1 MLKESTKND
10 IREAYSRVVKGK
22 KFVPRQGQ
30 RQMIAEIA
38 KSLGA
43 LFEPD
48 PGEEVNSVCVVEAG
62 TGIGKTLAYMAA
74 AIPIGL
80 ESNKKIIIS
89 TATIA
94 LQEQLVSKDLPEF
107 KEHSGVGFDFLL
119 LKGRRRYV
127 CLSKLD
133 LITQGVQNKL
143 SSLPMYPDEVP
154 ITSQTDR
161 SITYEAMIDSL
172 AIGKWDGDLD
182 NWEGSLEDNEWRSI
196 TADHN
201 ECTGRRCPNISNC
214 YFFRARDGLEDA
226 DVLVTNYN
234 LLLTDLI
241 SGGNGVL
248 PSPEDSIYIFDEG
261 HHLPDKA
268 LAHFQSASRLKGTA
282 LWLRETRKI
291 LNSEIVIPD
300 SLDEMRRSFEIFGEL
315 TEQIEQ
321 KLLLLLDIV
330 PSLMEVA
337 EKSRFSHDRNI
348 RFSRGLIPEKLSKA
362 SLDLHNLI
370 LGLIKVISK
379 ILGCLE
385 RHLENNANSE
395 KGLIEDLHLA
405 VNSISGR
412 VNGLHSLWESFSGGV
427 EKLEYPYV
435 RWISEVN
442 YEGKNDYIFHSSP
455 LMASDLL
462 KDIFWSRAA
471 GVVVTSATIR
481 SLNSFKHFVRISGAP
496 AHGVYKVISSPFD
509 YSKAKFVVPEMDSQP
524 SDAEAHSLEIIN
536 LLPNLLNLEQATLV
550 LFSSRRQMI
559 DVYSGLQEE
568 LKEIIL
574 MQGDLSKFEMLRIHC
589 EKIDDGVNSA
599 IFGLTSFSEGIDLPS
614 HYCQHVIIAKI
625 PFAVPDDPVGA
636 AFSEWIDDSGGNS
649 FMQFSVPEASLRLVQ
664 ASGRLIRTEEDVG
677 RVTLLDRRIVTRY
690 YGRAILDS
698 LPRFSFQLNLL

>member
-1 MLKESTKND
+1 LLKESTKNH

-43 LFEPD
+43 LFETYSS
-48 PGEEVNSVCVVEAG
+48 EEVNPVCVVEAG
-62 TGIGKTLAYMAA
+62 TGIGKTLAYMCA

-80 ESNKKIIIS
+80 ETNKKVIIS

-107 KEHSGVGFDFLL
+107 KEHSGVEFEFLL

-133 LITQGVQNKL
+133 LITQDVQNKF
-143 SSLPMYPDEVP
+143 SSLPMYPDEMS
-154 ITSQTDR
+154 IASKTDR
-161 SITYEAMIDSL
+161 SISYEAMIDSL

-182 NWEGSLEDNEWRSI
+182 NWQGNLEDSEWRSI

-201 ECTGRRCPNISNC
+201 ECTGRKCPNISNC

-268 LAHFQSASRLKGTA
+268 LAHFQSACRLKGTA

-291 LNSEIVIPD
+291 LNSEIVIPNA
-300 SLDEMRRSFEIFGEL
+300 LNEVLCSFGNFGEL

-321 KLLLLLDIV
+321 KLLSLLDIV
-330 PSLMEVA
+330 PSLMEVV
-337 EKSRFSHDRNI
+337 ERSRFSSDKNI
-348 RFSRGLIPEKLSKA
+348 RFGLGLVPEKLSKA
-362 SLDLHNLI
+362 SLDLHNLM

-379 ILGCLE
+379 LSACLE
-385 RHLENNANSE
+385 RHLENDANSE
-395 KGLIEDLHLA
+395 KDLIEDLHLA
-405 VNSISGR
+405 VNSTLAR
-412 VNGLHSLWESFSGGV
+412 VNDLHSLWGSFSGAL
-427 EKLEYPYV
+427 EELEYPYV
-435 RWISEVN
+435 RWISEIN
-442 YEGKNDYIFHSSP
+442 YDGKNDYIFHSSP

-481 SLNSFKHFVRISGAP
+481 SLNSFKHFIRISGAP
-496 AHGVYKVISSPFD
+496 PDGVYKVISSPFD
-509 YSKAKFVVPEMDSQP
+509 YSKAKFVVPKMESQP
-524 SDAEAHSLEIIN
+524 SDADAHSLEIIN
-536 LLPNLLNLEQATLV
+536 LLPDLLNLEQATLV
-550 LFSSRRQMI
+550 LFSSRKQMI
-559 DVYSGLQEE
+559 NVYSELQED
-568 LKEIIL
+568 LKESIL
-574 MQGDLSKFEMLRIHC
+574 LQGDVSKFEMLRIHC
-589 EKIDDGVNSA
+589 QKIDDGVKSV

-625 PFAVPDDPVGA
+625 PFSVPDDPVGA
-636 AFSEWIDDSGGNS
+636 AFSEWIEDSGGNS
-649 FMQFSVPEASLRLVQ
+649 FMEISVPEASLRLVQ

-677 RVTLLDRRIVTRY
+677 RVTLLDRRIVTRH
-690 YGRAILDS
+690 YGRAILES
-698 LPRFSFQLNLL
+698 LPRFSFQLNLQ

>member
-1 MLKESTKND
+1 MLKESTKNH
-10 IREAYSRVVKGK
+10 IREAYSRVVEGR

-48 PGEEVNSVCVVEAG
+48 ASEEMNSVCVVEAG
-62 TGIGKTLAYMAA
+62 TGIGKTLAYMSA

-80 ESNKKIIIS
+80 ESNKKVIIS

-107 KEHSGVGFDFLL
+107 KEHSGVEFEFLL

-133 LITQGVQNKL
+133 LITQGVQNKF
-143 SSLPMYPDEVP
+143 SSLPMYPDEVS
-154 ITSQTDR
+154 INSTADR
-161 SITYEAMIDSL
+161 SISYEAMIESL

-182 NWEGSLEDNEWRSI
+182 NWQGNLDDSEWRSI

-201 ECTGRRCPNISNC
+201 ECTGRKCPNISNC

-241 SGGNGVL
+241 SGGSVL

-261 HHLPDKA
+261 HHLPNKA
-268 LAHFQSASRLKGTA
+268 LAHFQSTCRLKGTA

-291 LNSEIVIPD
+291 LNSDIVIPTT
-300 SLDEMRRSFEIFGEL
+300 LEKVRRSFKILGEL
-315 TEQIEQ
+315 IEQIEQ
-321 KLLLLLDIV
+321 KLLSLMDIV
-330 PSLMEVA
+330 PSLMEVV
-337 EKSRFSHDRNI
+337 ERSKFSRDKNI
-348 RFSRGLIPEKLSKA
+348 RFSQGLVPEKLSKA
-362 SLDLHNLI
+362 SLDLHNLM
-370 LGLIKVISK
+370 LSLIKVISK
-379 ILGCLE
+379 ISASLE
-385 RHLENNANSE
+385 RHLENDANSE
-395 KGLIEDLHLA
+395 KELIEDLHLA
-405 VNSISGR
+405 INSTLGR
-412 VNGLHSLWESFSGGV
+412 VNGLHLLWESFSGV
-427 EKLEYPYV
+427 LEKLEYPYV

-442 YEGKNDYIFHSSP
+442 YDGKNDYIFHSSP

-481 SLNSFKHFVRISGAP
+481 SLNSFKHFIRISGAP
-496 AHGVYKVISSPFD
+496 AHAVYKAISSPFD
-509 YSKAKFVVPEMDSQP
+509 YSKATFVVPEMESQP
-524 SDAEAHSLEIIN
+524 SDAAAHSIEIIS
-536 LLPNLLNLEQATLV
+536 LLPSLLNLEKGTLV

-559 DVYSGLQEE
+559 DVYSELQED
-568 LKEIIL
+568 LKESIL
-574 MQGDLSKFEMLRIHC
+574 LQGDLSKIEMLRIHC
-589 EKIDDGVNSA
+589 KKIDDGVKSV

-625 PFAVPDDPVGA
+625 PFSVPDDPVGA
-636 AFSEWIDDSGGNS
+636 AFSEWIEHSGGNS
-649 FMQFSVPEASLRLVQ
+649 FMEFSVPEASLRLVQ
-664 ASGRLIRTEEDVG
+664 ASGRLIRTEDDVG
-677 RVTLLDRRIVTRY
+677 RITLLDRRIVTRH
-690 YGRAILDS
+690 YGRAILES
-698 LPRFSFQLNLL
+698 LPRFSFQLNLQ

>member
-48 PGEEVNSVCVVEAG
+48 PDEEVNSVCVVEAG

-107 KEHSGVGFDFLL
+107 KEFSGVEFEFLL

-133 LITQGVQNKL
+133 LITQGVQNKF

-291 LNSEIVIPD
+291 LNSEIVIPNT
-300 SLDEMRRSFEIFGEL
+300 LDEVRRSFEIFGEL

-330 PSLMEVA
+330 PSLMEVV

-574 MQGDLSKFEMLRIHC
+574 LQGDLSKFEILRVHC
-589 EKIDDGVNSA
+589 KKIDDGVNSA

-698 LPRFSFQLNLL
+698 LPGFSFQLNLP